1 MRLLLKNLTT
11 NYLDLIAVKT
21 FLFTALVTLLLS
33 CSSDKEVS
41 PDCTESDLAIQ
52 LSETVNVD
60 CSSAGSIEVTAT
72 GGAGNYSFSI
82 DGVNFQAMNTFD
94 GLSAG
99 SYTISVKDNNE
110 CIATISATI
119 SAQLGN
125 VSTTVEQLSVS
136 GCDSSNGAVMLTA
149 SGGVGAYQYAVDGKS
164 LTDQNTFDGLESGA
178 HTYLVQ
184 DEEGCTDEGDF
195 KVLSGVSLET
205 DIMPI
210 IMENCATNS
219 SCHGAGASGKPVFE
233 TKTAIISN
241 AGRIKIR
248 TSARTMP
255 PPEED
260 PLSNEQIARI
270 SCWVDDEAPNN

>member
-149 SGGVGAYQYAVDGKS
+149 SGGVR
-164 LTDQNTFDGLESGA
+164 
-178 HTYLVQ
+178 
-184 DEEGCTDEGDF
+184 C
-195 KVLSGVSLET
+195 LS
-205 DIMPI
+205 
-210 IMENCATNS
+210 
-219 SCHGAGASGKPVFE
+219 
-233 TKTAIISN
+233 
-241 AGRIKIR
+241 IR
-248 TSARTMP
+248 CR
-255 PPEED
+255 
-260 PLSNEQIARI
+260 R
-270 SCWVDDEAPNN
+270 